1 MKPNKSNFPT
11 QQSQQFSKLALKIA
25 CAFVVITHP
34 TLGHCSAEGHD
45 GISSLIPFWVNFA
58 IYIAVLFIALRKIIP
73 QAWMAR
79 RNAILEN
86 VTAAAR
92 ELEQAERS
100 VRDAEDKTKNL
111 SNEQEAA
118 RQEIIKQAQLEAA
131 QIIATAKEKA
141 ERQKAQAKDLIQG
154 ESRSAESV
162 FRSELVFKAVEL
174 ARDKFKS
181 GAYTAKESSYRSAA
195 LDRAKRLVQ

>member
-1 MKPNKSNFPT
+1 
-11 QQSQQFSKLALKIA
+11 
-25 CAFVVITHP
+25 
-34 TLGHCSAEGHD
+34 
-45 GISSLIPFWVNFA
+45 VNFA

-181 GAYTAKESSYRSAA
+181 GAYSAKESSYRSAA